1 MVDGIKSRDYHHGD
15 NELGSICGYDTRL
28 SMLRA
33 EYSMSD
39 PYLVITSWPDFDGA
53 RLQAR
58 HWLDEKLAAS
68 VNILPQM
75 DSVYRWRGEIR
86 SGCEHKIFIKTTAER
101 LDALQREIRSA
112 HPYAV
117 AEILHFRIDSGD
129 PEYLDW
135 ITQSTQ

>member
-1 MVDGIKSRDYHHGD
+1 
-15 NELGSICGYDTRL
+15 
-28 SMLRA
+28 
-33 EYSMSD
+33 MSE

-53 RLQAR
+53 RQQAR
-58 HWLDEKLAAS
+58 HWLEQKLAAS

-75 DSVYRWRGEIR
+75 DSLYNWKGEIR
-86 SGCEHKIFIKTTAER
+86 HGTEHKIFIKTSSER
-101 LDALQREIRSA
+101 LDALQDEIRAA